1 MPDVMPM
8 KFARLAGLGA
18 FGACAGFV
26 ALFAFI
32 AYLSRHTATGGM
44 METLS
49 VVTWISVGLVI
60 VALIAVHVAIGKEL
74 LFLSRGES
82 RGV

>member
-74 LFLSRGES
+74 LSLSRGES

>member
-1 MPDVMPM
+1 MTDLMSM

-26 ALFAFI
+26 ALFALV

-44 METLS
+44 TETLAA
-49 VVTWISVGLVI
+49 VTWISVGLVVI
-60 VALIAVHVAIGKEL
+60 ALIALHVAMGKEL
-74 LFLSRGES
+74 LSLSRGES